1 MGVTYQNNVP
11 FGGSSNSAD
20 RIMYDE
26 TTNVKEKINEVDT
39 KIGINED
46 AIARVK
52 FVLQADNSLDIRL
65 FKIDSSTGLETGE
78 YVQFTSAASADVIS
92 HQLVSADGTRET
104 LLNGGLVKYLD
115 TTVTTDAT
123 YGIGTPA
130 SVPPS
135 GGKIVSIVPMVNNR
149 PVLYWYFDGA
159 VHRVAIGTTAGEVP
173 AAGTYGIRIFYI

>member
-1 MGVTYQNNVP
+1 MGVRVKDGVF

-20 RIMYDE
+20 MIMYNE
-26 TTNVKEKINEVDT
+26 TTNVKKKIDEIDA

-46 AIARVK
+46 HIARVK

-78 YVQFTSAASADVIS
+78 YVQFTSAATADVIS

-104 LLNGGLVKYLD
+104 LLSGGLIKYLD

-135 GGKIVSIVPMVNNR
+135 GGKIVSIVPMINNR
-149 PVLYWYFDGA
+149 PVLHWYWDGA
-159 VHRVAIGTTAGEVP
+159 AYRVVIGTTTGGVP
-173 AAGTYGIRIFYI
+173 DAGTYSIRIFYI